1 MPTVESP
8 AVRSPIAFAVSLMA
22 VIVVTQPFAGSAA
35 RGPQASDPSAVFESA
50 YAEQAFALTPDP
62 GRPEWANAPRVV
74 LALGYTGQP
83 APGAPTE
90 VRSRWTREHLYLL
103 YRCPYTELNLKPDPT
118 PAAETPRLWNWDVA
132 EAFIGS
138 DADRIGVYKEFQVS
152 PQGEWV
158 DLAIDRDN
166 SKTQGGMAWNSG
178 YTVAARIDAQAR
190 VWYGAMRIPFQALDA
205 RAPERGRELRIG
217 LFRLAGP
224 ADARIQYLWRPT
236 GQPSFHVPQAF
247 GTLRLR

>member
-1 MPTVESP
+1 MIRFVPYVVA
-8 AVRSPIAFAVSLMA
+8 AVVVSQSFVA
-22 VIVVTQPFAGSAA
+22 SSARA
-35 RGPQASDPSAVFESA
+35 PQASDPSAVFESA
-50 YAEQAFALTPDP
+50 YAEQAFDLSTDP
-62 GRPEWANAPRVV
+62 SRPEWASAPRVV
-74 LALGYTGQP
+74 LAVGYTGESV
-83 APGAPTE
+83 PGAPTE

-103 YRCPYTELNLKPDPT
+103 YLCPYTELTLKPDPT
-118 PAAETPRLWNWDVA
+118 PAVETPRLWNWDVA

-138 DADRIGVYKEFQVS
+138 DADRIGAYKEFQVS

-190 VWYGAMRIPFQALDA
+190 VWYGAMRIPFPAIDA
-205 RAPERGRELRIG
+205 RPPERGRELRIG

-224 ADARIQYLWRPT
+224 TDARIQYLWRPT
-236 GQPSFHVPQAF
+236 GRPSFHVPQAF
-247 GTLRLR
+247 GTLRLQ